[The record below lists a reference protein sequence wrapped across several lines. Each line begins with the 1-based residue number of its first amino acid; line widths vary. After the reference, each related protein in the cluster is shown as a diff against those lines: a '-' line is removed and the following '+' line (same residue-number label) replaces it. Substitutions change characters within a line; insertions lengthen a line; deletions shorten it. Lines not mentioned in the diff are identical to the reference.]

1 MSDSSQGPGWWL
13 ASDGKWYPPNDGGE
27 APGPDWWLASD
38 GKWYPPVR
46 SERPGPG
53 WWLASDGK
61 WYAPESRP
69 NATTKAPVAAP
80 PPTPAVTAA
89 PPAPPRDSPAT
100 VEAAE
105 VEGRSGR
112 GRDKT
117 KAARLGRVG
126 RRRRD
131 KTDVDASD
139 ESSGERSAPVA
150 ATPTRSEPV
159 ARTEVPMQDRVRPNV
174 NEGVSPQ
181 DQIERRNQ
189 ASRADASVLAAK
201 RAQAASRALGALGA
215 LGEIDTPRPAAQVA
229 APAPTAARVAV
240 PTAESV
246 APPAPVPA
254 TRPAPTPTPTLPPP
268 NPAPTPV
275 PTASAAPAASAPAPA
290 PSAPPPAA
298 AAPSP
303 AEVQPPLLEVAGTAD
318 VDHTR
323 DQLAIFTDRVELRD
337 RLDRVRT
344 SIKADD
350 IIGVNV
356 QITASGA
363 VLSVESMNGPDIAAT
378 GLRAEQAEEA
388 RRLILAKTRPARVA
402 SMSTGQAAAT
412 PAPAPAKPVRFD
424 GPELVGKLAD
434 LRRAGI
440 LTEEEYQ
447 QKLVLVRRLAA
458 GEPAPQPAT

>member
-13 ASDGKWYPPNDGGE
+13 ASDGRWYPPNDGGE

-61 WYAPESRP
+61 WYAPESRE

-80 PPTPAVTAA
+80 SPPAVTAA
-89 PPAPPRDSPAT
+89 PPAPPSAT
-100 VEAAE
+100 AATGDASE
-105 VEGRSGR
+105 PEGRSGR
-112 GRDKT
+112 GRDKS
-117 KAARLGRVG
+117 KAPRLGRVG
-126 RRRRD
+126 RRRRERA
-131 KTDVDASD
+131 DVDEASD
-139 ESSGERSAPVA
+139 APSSGAPAPIA
-150 ATPTRSEPV
+150 ASPDRREPA
-159 ARTEVPMQDRVRPNV
+159 ARAEVPMQDRVRPNV
-174 NEGVSPQ
+174 NEGVTPQ

-189 ASRADASVLAAK
+189 ASRADAGVLAAK
-201 RAQAASRALGALGA
+201 RAQAATRALGALGA
-215 LGEIDTPRPAAQVA
+215 LGEIDNLRPKVPVAEPTPAPATTPTAAAAPA
-229 APAPTAARVAV
+229 APAPLPVTRAA
-240 PTAESV
+240 PT
-246 APPAPVPA
+246 
-254 TRPAPTPTPTLPPP
+254 PAPTPPSPTVS
-268 NPAPTPV
+268 T
-275 PTASAAPAASAPAPA
+275 PA
-290 PSAPPPAA
+290 PSAPTP
-298 AAPSP
+298 APSVAQPSEP
-303 AEVQPPLLEVAGTAD
+303 APEPRTEVQPPLLEVAGTAD

-356 QITASGA
+356 QTTASGA

-402 SMSTGQAAAT
+402 SMSTGQAPAAAA
-412 PAPAPAKPVRFD
+412 PAPAPAKPARFD

-458 GEPAPQPAT
+458 GEPEPQPAT